1 MVKDWNP
8 QMAKKRV
15 EKVKDLKGH
24 IKEAR
29 DRMDA
34 ILEKERM
41 IFGFFGDSAKFE
53 AVASWFRPYYDLQVG
68 AYEVQR
74 RKEVWRACPLPEID
88 PDEVDHVVKE
98 QTHVLR
104 KLERE
109 LAGNNLATKVLEIM
123 RKDIMWLKDEQPI
136 IEVVCNAALRIHHWE
151 EIKAIMKANINPGSL
166 NLEGLK
172 QVNVKEYLGQL
183 TEVSERAKREAR
195 LERMLR
201 KMESEWEG
209 QVLEL
214 SPYRDTGIQVLQGA
228 NVEEVQVRLDEHR
241 LLSQTIRSSAD
252 IGILQKKASDW
263 EKRLAQVQEALET
276 WVRVQAN
283 FLYLAPVMQSE
294 DIRSTLPREA
304 KDFQEVTVVWGEI
317 TARLSTKPPVL
328 DITQG
333 NNVLDQLIKADASLE
348 KIVKRL
354 SIYLETKREC
364 FPRFFF
370 LANEELLE
378 ILGESK
384 KPERVQPHMKKC
396 FEGVQRVDFEPRAQ
410 GLVITNLI
418 SPEGEVVQLSKEVDP
433 AAFKNNVEQ
442 WLCELEHQMQLSI
455 QDHVH
460 GCIVSLREAG
470 RDARKR
476 KEWRLSWPGQAI
488 LAASQQA
495 WTNNIREALQSEDP
509 QKALSECLR
518 NDEKDLAEIVDL
530 VREQLTPLE
539 RSTLGCLIT
548 LNVHGRDVLK
558 DI

>member
-1 MVKDWNP
+1 M
-8 QMAKKRV
+8 
-15 EKVKDLKGH
+15 
-24 IKEAR
+24 
-29 DRMDA
+29 
-34 ILEKERM
+34 
-41 IFGFFGDSAKFE
+41 
-53 AVASWFRPYYDLQVG
+53 
-68 AYEVQR
+68 
-74 RKEVWRACPLPEID
+74 
-88 PDEVDHVVKE
+88 
-98 QTHVLR
+98 
-104 KLERE
+104 
-109 LAGNNLATKVLEIM
+109 
-123 RKDIMWLKDEQPI
+123 
-136 IEVVCNAALRIHHWE
+136 VCNAALRIHHWE

-195 LERMLR
+195 LDRMLR
-201 KMESEWEG
+201 KMENEWEG

-241 LLSQTIRSSAD
+241 LLSQTIRSSSD

-333 NNVLDQLIKADASLE
+333 NDVLDQLIKADASLE

-418 SPEGEVVQLSKEVDP
+418 SPEGEVVRLSKEVDP

-460 GCIVSLREAG
+460 GCIVSLGEAG
-470 RDARKR
+470 RDAQKR

-558 DI
+558 EI